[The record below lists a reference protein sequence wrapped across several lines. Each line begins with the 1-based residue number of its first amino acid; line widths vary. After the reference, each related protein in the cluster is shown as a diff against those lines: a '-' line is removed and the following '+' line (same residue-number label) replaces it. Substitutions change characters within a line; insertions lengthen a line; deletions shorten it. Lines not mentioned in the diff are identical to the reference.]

1 MAAAGK
7 KIRIGDLLVQNGV
20 ITEPQLMEALGKQK
34 QTGQKLGRTLVALG
48 MVTENRFIQFL
59 AEQLDIPAVE
69 LTHYEFN
76 QKEVMKLSE
85 AHARRFRAIVL
96 KEHDD
101 HFLIGMADPM
111 DLFAFD
117 ELQRLLPK
125 SLRQAIVPE
134 SQLLGTLDLM
144 YRRTDEITN
153 LASELDEEI
162 AEDAFDIADL
172 TATDDSEVPVVKML
186 QSIFEDAV
194 QVKASDI
201 HIEPDEKVLRIRQ
214 RIDGV
219 LQEHVVKETRV
230 ASALVL
236 RLKLMAELNISEKRL
251 PQDGRFNIN
260 VSGRNIDVRIST
272 MPIQNGESVVMR
284 LLDQSGGTIGL
295 DKAGLPDKILK
306 KFRRM
311 IHQPNGLILVTGP
324 TGSGKTTT
332 LYGGLMEL
340 NDPAK
345 KIITVEDPVEY
356 RLERINQVNINT
368 KIGLD
373 FATVLRATLR
383 QDPDIL
389 LVGEIRDNET
399 ASIAI
404 RAAMT
409 GHLVLSTLHTN
420 DAISSA
426 MRLVDIG
433 VEGFMAASAL
443 RGVLAQRLVRRIC
456 VHCKQPYTPSHNE
469 QAWLDEE
476 LGAEAESLELSHG
489 RGCTYCNNTGYNG
502 RIGIFELLELDDAMS
517 DALRVGDTAS
527 FTHAARNSEGFQTLA
542 QSALEYAGKGMTTLE
557 EVFRV
562 TEQMD
567 EVAANLIAQGH
578 ARADEEKAE
587 VDTGLTLEP
596 ME

>member
-1 MAAAGK
+1 MTAPGK

-20 ITEPQLMEALGKQK
+20 ITELQLMDALAKQK
-34 QTGQKLGRTLVALG
+34 QTGQKLGRTLVALE
-48 MVTENRFIQFL
+48 MVTENRFIEFL
-59 AEQLDIPAVE
+59 SQQLNIPAVE
-69 LTHYEFN
+69 LTRYAFN
-76 QKEVMKLSE
+76 PKEVARLSE
-85 AHARRFRAIVL
+85 AHARRFRSIVL
-96 KEHDD
+96 KEHED
-101 HFLIGMADPM
+101 HFLVGMADPM

-125 SLRQAIVPE
+125 PLRQAVVAE
-134 SQLLGTLDLM
+134 SQLLSTLDRV
-144 YRRTDEITN
+144 YRRTSEISS
-153 LASELDEEI
+153 LAVELDEEI
-162 AEDAFDIADL
+162 AEDAFDLADL
-172 TATDDSEVPVVKML
+172 AASDDSEVPVVKLL

-214 RIDGV
+214 RVDGV

-230 ASALVL
+230 ATALVL

-260 VSGRNIDVRIST
+260 VSGRNLDVRIST

-284 LLDQSGGTIGL
+284 LLDQSGGSIGL
-295 DKAGLPDKILK
+295 DKAGLPDDTLRR
-306 KFRRM
+306 FRRL
-311 IHQPNGLILVTGP
+311 IHQPHGLILVTGP

-332 LYGGLMEL
+332 LYGALMEL
-340 NDPAK
+340 NQPSK
-345 KIITVEDPVEY
+345 KVITVEDPVEY
-356 RLERINQVNINT
+356 RLERVNQINVNP
-368 KIGLD
+368 KIGLT

-399 ASIAI
+399 AAIAM

-426 MRLVDIG
+426 MRLVDLG

-443 RGVLAQRLVRRIC
+443 RGVLAQRLVRKIC
-456 VHCKQPYTPSHNE
+456 IHCKAPYTPSHTE
-469 QAWLDEE
+469 QAWLEE
-476 LGAEAESLELSHG
+476 LGVQSQKLQLHHG
-489 RGCTYCNNTGYNG
+489 SGCTYCNNTGYSG
-502 RIGIFELLELDDAMS
+502 RVGIFELLELDDAMA
-517 DALRVGDTAS
+517 DALRSADTAA
-527 FTHAARNSEGFQTLA
+527 FAHAARKSEGFKTLA
-542 QSALEYAGKGMTTLE
+542 QNALEYAGLGRTTLE

-567 EVAANLIAQGH
+567 EVATTIKPRESSQSS
-578 ARADEEKAE
+578 R
-587 VDTGLTLEP
+587 DTGLSLEP
-596 ME
+596 VES

>member
-1 MAAAGK
+1 MTAPGK

-20 ITEPQLMEALGKQK
+20 ITELQLMDALAKQK
-34 QTGQKLGRTLVALG
+34 QTGQKLGRTLVALE
-48 MVTENRFIQFL
+48 MVTENRFIEFL
-59 AEQLDIPAVE
+59 SQQLNIPAVE
-69 LTHYEFN
+69 LTRYAFN
-76 QKEVMKLSE
+76 PKEVARLSE
-85 AHARRFRAIVL
+85 AHARRFRSIVL
-96 KEHDD
+96 KEHEDY
-101 HFLIGMADPM
+101 FLVGMADPM

-125 SLRQAIVPE
+125 PLRQAVVAE
-134 SQLLGTLDLM
+134 SQLLSTLDRV
-144 YRRTDEITN
+144 YRRTSEISS
-153 LASELDEEI
+153 LAVELDEEI
-162 AEDAFDIADL
+162 ADDAFDLADL
-172 TATDDSEVPVVKML
+172 AASDDSEVPVVKLL

-214 RIDGV
+214 RVDGV

-230 ASALVL
+230 ATALVL
-236 RLKLMAELNISEKRL
+236 RLKLIAELNISEKRL

-260 VSGRNIDVRIST
+260 VSGRNLDVRIST

-284 LLDQSGGTIGL
+284 LLDQSGGSIGL
-295 DKAGLPDKILK
+295 DKTGLPDDILRR
-306 KFRRM
+306 FRRL
-311 IHQPNGLILVTGP
+311 IHQPHGLILVTGP

-332 LYGGLMEL
+332 LYGALMEL
-340 NDPAK
+340 NQPSK
-345 KIITVEDPVEY
+345 KVITVEDPVEY
-356 RLERINQVNINT
+356 RLERVNQINVNP
-368 KIGLD
+368 KIGLT

-399 ASIAI
+399 AAIAM

-426 MRLVDIG
+426 MRLVDLG

-443 RGVLAQRLVRRIC
+443 RGVLAQRLVRKIC
-456 VHCKQPYTPSHNE
+456 VHCKAPYTPSHTE
-469 QAWLDEE
+469 QAWLEE
-476 LGAEAESLELSHG
+476 LGVQSQKLQLHHG
-489 RGCTYCNNTGYNG
+489 SGCTYCNNTGYSG
-502 RIGIFELLELDDAMS
+502 RVGIFELLELDDAMA
-517 DALRVGDTAS
+517 DALRSADTAA
-527 FTHAARNSEGFQTLA
+527 FAHAARKSEGFKTLA
-542 QSALEYAGKGMTTLE
+542 QNALEYAGLGRTTLE

-567 EVAANLIAQGH
+567 EVATTIKPRESSQSS
-578 ARADEEKAE
+578 R
-587 VDTGLTLEP
+587 DTGLSLEP
-596 ME
+596 VES

>member
-1 MAAAGK
+1 MAAPGK

-48 MVTENRFIQFL
+48 MVTENRFIEFL
-59 AEQLDIPAVE
+59 SQQLDIPAVE

-76 QKEVMKLSE
+76 QREVARLSE

-101 HFLIGMADPM
+101 HFLVGMADPM

-125 SLRQAIVPE
+125 SLKQAVVPE
-134 SQLLGTLDLM
+134 SQLLSTLDLV
-144 YRRTDEITN
+144 YRRTDEISN
-153 LASELDEEI
+153 LAVELDEEI
-162 AEDAFDIADL
+162 ADDAFDLADIA
-172 TATDDSEVPVVKML
+172 ATDDSEVPVVKLL

-230 ASALVL
+230 ATALVL

-251 PQDGRFNIN
+251 PQDGRFNIT

-295 DKAGLPDKILK
+295 DKAGLPDDILK
-306 KFRRM
+306 RFRRL

-332 LYGGLMEL
+332 LYGALMEL
-340 NDPAK
+340 NQPTK
-345 KIITVEDPVEY
+345 KVITVEDPVEY
-356 RLERINQVNINT
+356 RLERINQVNVNP
-368 KIGLD
+368 KIGLT

-389 LVGEIRDNET
+389 LVGEIRDSET
-399 ASIAI
+399 ASIAM

-456 VHCKQPYTPSHNE
+456 IHCKTPYTPSHAE
-469 QAWLDEE
+469 QAWLHEE
-476 LGAEAESLELSHG
+476 LGVESQKLELFHG
-489 RGCTYCNNTGYNG
+489 SGCTYCNNTGYSG
-502 RIGIFELLELDDAMS
+502 RVGIFELLELDDNMA
-517 DALRVGDTAS
+517 DALRSADTAS
-527 FTHAARNSEGFQTLA
+527 FAHAARNSEGFKTLA
-542 QSALEYAGKGMTTLE
+542 QSALEYSGQGYTTLE

-567 EVAANLIAQGH
+567 EVAASIANAQ
-578 ARADEEKAE
+578 AQAPTDQL
-587 VDTGLTLEP
+587 DTGLSLEP
-596 ME
+596 MDH